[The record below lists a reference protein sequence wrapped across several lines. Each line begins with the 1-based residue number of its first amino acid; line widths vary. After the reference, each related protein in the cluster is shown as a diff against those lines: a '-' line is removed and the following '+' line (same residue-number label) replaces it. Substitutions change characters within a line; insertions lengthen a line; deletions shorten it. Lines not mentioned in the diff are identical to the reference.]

1 MHVLTAPTGR
11 DGGSVTI
18 FVVVSVV
25 GLLAL
30 VGLVV
35 DGGAKVRAVQRADR
49 VAAEAARAAGQAVDV
64 RSVLEG
70 HEVRV
75 DHGAA
80 VRAASQYLS
89 AAGMPGHAS
98 VIDGGTAIAVTT
110 TASTPTVFLGVVGIH
125 QFSVEG
131 YAEVALVHSA
141 TGVSP

>member
-1 MHVLTAPTGR
+1 MPLMTASTAR
-11 DGGSVTI
+11 DDGSVTL
-18 FVVVSVV
+18 FVVVAVV

-64 RSVLEG
+64 MSVLEG
-70 HEVRV
+70 AEVRV

-80 VRAASQYLS
+80 VSAASEYLR

-98 VIDGGTAIAVTT
+98 VTEDGTAIAVTA
-110 TASTPTVFLGVVGIH
+110 TASTPTVFLGLVGIH

-131 YAEVALVHSA
+131 HAEVALVHSV
-141 TGVSP
+141 TGVRP